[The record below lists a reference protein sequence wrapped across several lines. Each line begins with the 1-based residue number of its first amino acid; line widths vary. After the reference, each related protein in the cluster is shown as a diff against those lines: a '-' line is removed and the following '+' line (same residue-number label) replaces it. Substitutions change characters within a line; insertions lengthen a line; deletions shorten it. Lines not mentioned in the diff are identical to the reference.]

1 MSKIK
6 RYYAYPAILDDSENG
21 KGIYT
26 VSFPDIQGAF
36 TEGKGIANAIMNGK
50 EVLEGILV
58 ALKSMPKSSNIEDV
72 RKANPDKIVTYIVG
86 DLKHARKITKWV

>member
-21 KGIYT
+21 KGVYT
-26 VSFPDIQGAF
+26 VSFPDVQSAIG
-36 TEGKGIANAIMNGK
+36 EGKGVANAIMNGK
-50 EVLEGILV
+50 EALESILV
-58 ALKSMPKSSNIEDV
+58 ALKSMPESSDIEEI

-86 DLKHARKITKWV
+86 DLKHARKITKWL

>member
-26 VSFPDIQGAF
+26 VSFPDVHNAI

-50 EVLEGILV
+50 ELLEGILV
-58 ALKSMPKSSNIEDV
+58 ALKSMPKSSDIEEI

-86 DLKHARKITKWV
+86 DLKHARKITKWL